1 MISTHAPAGGATAC
15 YHLFRRQGFNFYS
28 RPCGRGD
35 TRRSSKVDGSTF
47 ISTHAPAG
55 GATIT
60 MYGDIY
66 EQQPF
71 LLTPLREGRPTWL
84 LVLRNETNEHFYS
97 RPCGRGDIENNVVCT
112 VWLYFYS
119 RPCGR
124 GDTTSFALPNI
135 LILFLLTPLREGRLS
150 TITTVTAFTL
160 FLLTPLREG
169 RPEARS
175 PHHQTLYFYSRPC
188 GRGDEHVPVAYS

>member
-1 MISTHAPAGGATAC
+1 
-15 YHLFRRQGFNFYS
+15 
-28 RPCGRGD
+28 
-35 TRRSSKVDGSTF
+35 
-47 ISTHAPAG
+47 
-55 GATIT
+55 

-169 RPEARS
+169 R
-175 PHHQTLYFYSRPC
+175 QL
-188 GRGDEHVPVAYS
+188 

>member
-1 MISTHAPAGGATAC
+1 MLSLIPEARIQFLLTPLREG
-15 YHLFRRQGFNFYS
+15 RRHTPPDIDNNVS
-28 RPCGRGD
+28 
-35 TRRSSKVDGSTF
+35 

>member
-1 MISTHAPAGGATAC
+1 MSESAHRIMMNIFLLTPLREG
-15 YHLFRRQGFNFYS
+15 RRHTPPDIDNNVS
-28 RPCGRGD
+28 
-35 TRRSSKVDGSTF
+35 

-97 RPCGRGDIENNVVCT
+97 RPCGRGD
-112 VWLYFYS
+112 
-119 RPCGR
+119 GR
-124 GDTTSFALPNI
+124 DGGGDSGCKR
-135 LILFLLTPLREGRLS
+135 FLLTPLREGRQQFS
-150 TITTVTAFTL
+150 T
-160 FLLTPLREG
+160 
-169 RPEARS
+169 S
-175 PHHQTLYFYSRPC
+175 PS
-188 GRGDEHVPVAYS
+188 

>member
-1 MISTHAPAGGATAC
+1 MSESAHRIMMNIFLLTPLREG
-15 YHLFRRQGFNFYS
+15 RRHTPPDIDNNVS
-28 RPCGRGD
+28 
-35 TRRSSKVDGSTF
+35 

-66 EQQPF
+66 EQQP
-71 LLTPLREGRPTWL
+71 
-84 LVLRNETNEHFYS
+84 
-97 RPCGRGDIENNVVCT
+97 
-112 VWLYFYS
+112 
-119 RPCGR
+119 
-124 GDTTSFALPNI
+124 
-135 LILFLLTPLREGRLS
+135 FLLTPLREGRLS

>member
-1 MISTHAPAGGATAC
+1 MSESAHRIMMNIFLLTPLREG
-15 YHLFRRQGFNFYS
+15 RRHTPPDIDNNVS
-28 RPCGRGD
+28 
-35 TRRSSKVDGSTF
+35 

-71 LLTPLREGRPTWL
+71 LLTPLREGRPEARSPHHQT
-84 LVLRNETNEHFYS
+84 
-97 RPCGRGDIENNVVCT
+97 
-112 VWLYFYS
+112 LYFYS

>member
-1 MISTHAPAGGATAC
+1 MSESAHRIMMNIFLLTPLREG
-15 YHLFRRQGFNFYS
+15 RRHTPPDIDNNVS
-28 RPCGRGD
+28 
-35 TRRSSKVDGSTF
+35 

-66 EQQPF
+66 EQQP
-71 LLTPLREGRPTWL
+71 
-84 LVLRNETNEHFYS
+84 
-97 RPCGRGDIENNVVCT
+97 
-112 VWLYFYS
+112 
-119 RPCGR
+119 
-124 GDTTSFALPNI
+124 
-135 LILFLLTPLREGRLS
+135 
-150 TITTVTAFTL
+150 